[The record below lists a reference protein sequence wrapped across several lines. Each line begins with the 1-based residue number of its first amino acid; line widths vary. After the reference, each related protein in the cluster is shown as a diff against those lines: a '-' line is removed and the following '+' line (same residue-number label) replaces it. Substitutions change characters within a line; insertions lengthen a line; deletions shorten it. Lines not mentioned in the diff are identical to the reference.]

1 MRRTAAGVI
10 GVYGWVAGCRAV
22 GQRTAT
28 ENGSVVGRSLAGDAP
43 PPSPHSAPAVLCR
56 AWWLGMACVEYNFS

>member
-28 ENGSVVGRSLAGDAP
+28 ENGSVVGCSLAGGC
-43 PPSPHSAPAVLCR
+43 SAPFPP
-56 AWWLGMACVEYNFS
+56 LGARCPLSRLLARDGLCVE